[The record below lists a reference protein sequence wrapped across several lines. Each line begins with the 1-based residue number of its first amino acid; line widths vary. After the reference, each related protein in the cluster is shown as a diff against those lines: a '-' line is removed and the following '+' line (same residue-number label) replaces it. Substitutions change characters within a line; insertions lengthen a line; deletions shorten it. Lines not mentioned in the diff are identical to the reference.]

1 MKNSVIK
8 HFNSSSEIN
17 SINFLNQTIEIKK
30 KNFEKYD
37 GQFDVVFGGND
48 KVQLSRKGVFESF
61 NSSLEMGMLS
71 SIAWGFQKGT
81 RPGGRTLHPF
91 LENFDDIKNVLKKIS
106 NVGLNEGTFNDL
118 NMHKN
123 VKNGVTTKL
132 LYFSNSV
139 VNSSPC
145 LIYDSRVKAYL
156 EEFRPIEFVKTL
168 ELMKKWQA
176 QPTFDLYKKYCA
188 EAHECAEKHSLP
200 SAAIEMF
207 MFTAAPGKR
216 PAQHVIK

>member
-8 HFNSSSEIN
+8 HFKNDY
-17 SINFLNQTIEIKK
+17 LNQTIEIKK

-37 GQFDVVFGGND
+37 GQFDEVFDGND
-48 KVQLSRKGVFESF
+48 KIQLSRKDIFDNFS
-61 NSSLEMGMLS
+61 SSLEVGMLS

-81 RPGGRTLHPF
+81 RPGGKTLHPF
-91 LENFDDIKNVLKKIS
+91 LESFDDIKNVLKSIVS
-106 NVGLNEGTFNDL
+106 EGLNEVLFNDL

-123 VKNGVTTKL
+123 VKNGITTKL

-156 EEFRPIEFVKTL
+156 EEFRPIEFNQTL
-168 ELMKKWQA
+168 ALMKKWQA
-176 QPTFDLYKKYCA
+176 QPTFDLYKKYCE
-188 EAHECAEKHSLP
+188 EAHECAEKNFLP

>member
-8 HFNSSSEIN
+8 HFSSSSEIN

-37 GQFDVVFGGND
+37 GQFDEVFDGND
-48 KVQLSRKGVFESF
+48 KIQLSRKDIFDNFSL
-61 NSSLEMGMLS
+61 SLEVGMLS
-71 SIAWGFQKGT
+71 SIAWGFRTGT
-81 RPGGRTLHPF
+81 RPGGKTLHPF
-91 LENFDDIKNVLKKIS
+91 LESFDDIKNVLKSIVS
-106 NVGLNEGTFNDL
+106 EGLNEVLFNDL

-123 VKNGVTTKL
+123 VKNGITTKL

-156 EEFRPIEFVKTL
+156 EEFRPIEFNQTL
-168 ELMKKWQA
+168 ALMKKWQA
-176 QPTFDLYKKYCA
+176 QPTFDLYKKYCE
-188 EAHECAEKHSLP
+188 EAH
-200 SAAIEMF
+200 
-207 MFTAAPGKR
+207 
-216 PAQHVIK
+216 

>member
-1 MKNSVIK
+1 MQNSVIK
-8 HFNSSSEIN
+8 HFNSISEMN

-37 GQFDVVFGGND
+37 GQFDVVFDGYD

-200 SAAIEMF
+200 SNDAIEIF
-207 MFTAAPGKR
+207 MFTFAPR
-216 PAQHVIK
+216 

>member
-156 EEFRPIEFVKTL
+156 EEFRPIEFIKTL
-168 ELMKKWQA
+168 ELMKKSQA
-176 QPTFDLYKKYCA
+176 QPTFDLYENYCE
-188 EAHECAEKHSLP
+188 EAHVCAEKHSLP
-200 SAAIEMF
+200 SNDAIEIF
-207 MFTAAPGKR
+207 MFTFASR
-216 PAQHVIK
+216 

>member
-8 HFNSSSEIN
+8 HFNSISEMN

-48 KVQLSRKGVFESF
+48 KVQLSRKEVFESF

-123 VKNGVTTKL
+123 VKNGLTTKL

-156 EEFRPIEFVKTL
+156 EEFRPIEFIKTL
-168 ELMKKWQA
+168 ELMKKSQA
-176 QPTFDLYKKYCA
+176 QPTFDLYENYCE
-188 EAHECAEKHSLP
+188 EAHVCAEKHSLP
-200 SAAIEMF
+200 SNDAIEIF
-207 MFTAAPGKR
+207 MFTFAPR
-216 PAQHVIK
+216 

>member
-81 RPGGRTLHPF
+81 RPGGRTFHPF
-91 LENFDDIKNVLKKIS
+91 FENFDDIKNVLKKIS

-156 EEFRPIEFVKTL
+156 EEFRPIEFIKTL
-168 ELMKKWQA
+168 ELMKKSQA
-176 QPTFDLYKKYCA
+176 QPTFDLYENYCE
-188 EAHECAEKHSLP
+188 EAHVCAEKHSLP
-200 SAAIEMF
+200 SNDAIEIF
-207 MFTAAPGKR
+207 MFTFAPR
-216 PAQHVIK
+216 

>member
-1 MKNSVIK
+1 MQKSLIK
-8 HFNSSSEIN
+8 HFDCSLGKHAIKL
-17 SINFLNQTIEIKK
+17 LNQTIEIKK

-37 GQFDVVFGGND
+37 GKFDVVFDGND

-71 SIAWGFQKGT
+71 SIAWGFPKGT
-81 RPGGRTLHPF
+81 RPGGSTLHPF
-91 LENFDDIKNVLKKIS
+91 LENFDDIKNVLKKIA
-106 NVGLNEGTFNDL
+106 NEGLNEATFNNL

-123 VKNGVTTKL
+123 VKNGLTTKL

-156 EEFRPIEFVKTL
+156 EEFRPIEFIKTL
-168 ELMKKWQA
+168 ELMKKSQA
-176 QPTFDLYKKYCA
+176 QPTFDLYENYCE
-188 EAHECAEKHSLP
+188 EAHVCAEKHSLP
-200 SAAIEMF
+200 SNDAIEIF
-207 MFTAAPGKR
+207 MFTFASR
-216 PAQHVIK
+216 